1 MRGRHPTP
9 PLWKVPIKLSLSEA
23 PPRCKCVSSVYSRS
37 KPHALCATVST
48 SENTDKMMA
57 EKACVALFGA
67 ALKLHPSV
75 VHVRNVQPQCWPFST
90 SLSHKPAFGFNSIFP
105 TSYRAPPY
113 RQSTCHILTGAGPVY
128 RQSSPEQ
135 EAWRFVISSG
145 RANLHCA

>member
-1 MRGRHPTP
+1 MLVKQYREYGDGVCVRGRHPTP

-48 SENTDKMMA
+48 SENTDKMMT

-75 VHVRNVQPQCWPFST
+75 VHVRNLHLQQLQHWSWSWTNARPRCRPAGA
-90 SLSHKPAFGFNSIFP
+90 SLLDSMSLGARVCVCN
-105 TSYRAPPY
+105 
-113 RQSTCHILTGAGPVY
+113 LTVSARLY
-128 RQSSPEQ
+128 
-135 EAWRFVISSG
+135 F
-145 RANLHCA
+145 